1 MKSLKFIMPLL
12 LAVLLTSCKSEE
24 KKPQQPQAKPY
35 PVVQVDKRDVN
46 TYYVMPGNIAG
57 INNNQVRPKISG
69 YIKEVLV
76 DEGQKVK
83 KGQLL
88 FKLETNIQDQNASSA
103 RQQISSASANIEAA
117 EAQVKAAQ
125 VEVDKLV
132 PLVEKDIIS
141 HVQLETARANLL
153 KAKGQL
159 SQARAG
165 HSSAQ
170 ANYQAV
176 NENIKFANITSPI
189 DGVVGKFNYR
199 QGALV
204 SPQDPTPITTVSDVS
219 EIYAYFTVNE
229 RQYIYFFQNF
239 PGTTLEQKIDSV
251 PPIELE
257 LANGTIYDERGKLE
271 TSTGMMDPQTGTMQF
286 RVKFEN
292 KNGLLT
298 NGSTGKIRVPRTYEN
313 VLVIPE
319 SSTVEQQGV
328 VYAYKVQ
335 SDSVLKTVVE
345 PKDRVDNLFVL
356 EKGLEQGDKVVGKG
370 VADLKN
376 GTKITPQPVSM
387 DSIVKIKAVQ

>member
-1 MKSLKFIMPLL
+1 MKSLKLIIPVAFVGLL
-12 LAVLLTSCKSEE
+12 ISCKGE
-24 KKPQQPQAKPY
+24 KKQLQRPQAMPY
-35 PVVQVDKRDVN
+35 PVVEVDQKDVK

-76 DEGQKVK
+76 DEGQHVK

-88 FKLETNIQDQNASSA
+88 FKLETNIQDQNASAA
-103 RQQISSASANIEAA
+103 RQQITSASANIEAA
-117 EAQVKAAQ
+117 KAQVKAAQ
-125 VEVDKLV
+125 VEVDKLI
-132 PLVEKDIIS
+132 PLVEKNIIS

-153 KAKGQL
+153 RAKGGL
-159 SQARAG
+159 SQAQAG

-189 DGVVGKFNYR
+189 DGVIGKFNYR

-204 SPQDPTPITTVSDVS
+204 SPQDPTPITTVSDIS

-239 PGTTLEQKIDSV
+239 PGTTLEEKIALV

-257 LANGTIYDERGKLE
+257 LANGTIYDEKGKLE
-271 TSTGMMDPQTGTMQF
+271 TSTGMMDPNTGTMQF

-298 NGSTGKIRVPRTYEN
+298 NGSTGKIRIPRTYEDA
-313 VLVIPE
+313 LVIPE
-319 SSTVEQQGV
+319 SATFEQQGL
-328 VYAYKVQ
+328 VYAFKVQ
-335 SDSVLKTVVE
+335 ADSVVTIVVE
-345 PKDRVDNLFVL
+345 PKDRVNNLMVVD
-356 EKGLEQGDKVVGKG
+356 KGVAKGDKVVAKG
-370 VADLKN
+370 VAGLKN
-376 GTKITPQPVSM
+376 GVKIQPKTVSM
-387 DSIVKIKAVQ
+387 DSIINIHAVQ